1 MKKFFNEV
9 FGQALY
15 TIFVIALFVFGFS
28 PWLNWLKY
36 HASNDQNI
44 MIIFDVLLFFIIIP
58 INGAIVIFKL
68 ITGLIF

>member
-1 MKKFFNEV
+1 MKKFLSET

-15 TIFVIALFVFGFS
+15 AILIIACFIAGFS

-44 MIIFDVLLFFIIIP
+44 MVILDVLGFFILIP
-58 INGAIVIFKL
+58 INGAIVIYKF
-68 ITGLIF
+68 ITGLMF